1 MKEQHDTVEVIP
13 ANLDHHVLAEK
24 YLKLKHIQRLRS
36 RSRFFGYFLEKCTY
50 ELRKLLNYFN
60 VVGGLRL
67 DYYNIM
73 RSYVQMFDR
82 LNGELSDEIFKVIV
96 EKFRQK
102 SGGRIKYDQRVLD
115 GIKEMV
121 NELWKHREVLRIEF
135 QQIQYL
141 KRLEESGKRVD
152 WECFEPFELEF
163 AEPKPKEGEK

>member
-1 MKEQHDTVEVIP
+1 MNEQRDTVEVIP
-13 ANLDHHVLAEK
+13 ANLDHHVLAKK

-141 KRLEESGKRVD
+141 KRLEENGKKVD
-152 WECFEPFELEF
+152 WETFEPFELEF
-163 AEPKPKEGEK
+163 AEPKPEEGEK